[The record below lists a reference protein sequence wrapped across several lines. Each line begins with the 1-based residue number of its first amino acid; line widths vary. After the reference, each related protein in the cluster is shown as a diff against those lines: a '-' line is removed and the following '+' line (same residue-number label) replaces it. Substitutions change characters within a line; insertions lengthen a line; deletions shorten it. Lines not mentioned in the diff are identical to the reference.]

1 MISTDD
7 GIKIMDG
14 GSTSFKPFAAESNKK
29 DDDNT
34 MDIPTPAPFV
44 QVSLQQLKEKLDAT
58 PYEVKSSLVYAKQ
71 VNADLVNDDHLL
83 GFLYVEK
90 FNIDV
95 SVCWWGCFGAACF
108 LSLRILL
115 AACSEEIAS
124 ILDESA

>member
-7 GIKIMDG
+7 GIKIVDG

-29 DDDNT
+29 DDDTTNA
-34 MDIPTPAPFV
+34 MDNIPTPTPFV

-58 PYEVKSSLVYAKQ
+58 PYEMKSSLVYAKL

-95 SVCWWGCFGAACF
+95 S
-108 LSLRILL
+108 I
-115 AACSEEIAS
+115 
-124 ILDESA
+124 

>member
-14 GSTSFKPFAAESNKK
+14 GSTSFKPFAAESNNQK
-29 DDDNT
+29 DDKII
-34 MDIPTPAPFV
+34 DIPTPVPFV
-44 QVSLQQLKEKLDAT
+44 QISLQQLKEKLDAT
-58 PYEVKSSLVYAKQ
+58 PYEMKSSLVYAKQ

-95 SVCWWGCFGAACF
+95 SICC
-108 LSLRILL
+108 
-115 AACSEEIAS
+115 
-124 ILDESA
+124 